1 MIQIHHADAFEIIK
15 DFHQQNLKVDAII
28 TDPPYNISVKNNF
41 STLKSAKRQ
50 GIDFGEWDKNFKLLE
65 WIARYAPLVNP
76 NGCMVIFCSYR
87 FISYIAD
94 FLEENGFVVK
104 DFIQWVKTNPMPRN
118 IHRRYVQDTEFAL
131 WAVKKKAKWVFNK
144 PKNEKYLRPLIL
156 KSPVVSGLE
165 RVKHPTQKSLALME
179 KIISI
184 HTNPPDGSVHV
195 SCPLN
200 LNDES
205 LRLSLIKRL
214 PWIKEQQQNFL
225 NQNRQSQRGMLE
237 RESHYLFGKRYLL
250 KIEHTIKKHFV
261 LQSPKYLILHVH
273 QKTSLENRL
282 KVLENY
288 YRQVLR
294 EKIQTYINQYEKIL
308 NESIQS
314 FKIQKMKRIWG
325 SCNIA
330 KRTLLFNLELAKAP
344 RKGIEYVVVHELL
357 HLKARHHN
365 EYFRDLLSLYLPNWQ
380 RAKASLK
387 ETYLEYS

>member
-1 MIQIHHADAFEIIK
+1 MNAYCLTLNNTNIAIEKKNIK
-15 DFHQQNLKVDAII
+15 HLH
-28 TDPPYNISVKNNF
+28 ISV
-41 STLKSAKRQ
+41 
-50 GIDFGEWDKNFKLLE
+50 
-65 WIARYAPLVNP
+65 
-76 NGCMVIFCSYR
+76 C
-87 FISYIAD
+87 
-94 FLEENGFVVK
+94 
-104 DFIQWVKTNPMPRN
+104 
-118 IHRRYVQDTEFAL
+118 
-131 WAVKKKAKWVFNK
+131 
-144 PKNEKYLRPLIL
+144 
-156 KSPVVSGLE
+156 
-165 RVKHPTQKSLALME
+165 
-179 KIISI
+179 
-184 HTNPPDGSVHV
+184 PPDGSVHV
-195 SCPLN
+195 SCPLA

-273 QKTSLENRL
+273 QKTSLENR
-282 KVLENY
+282 
-288 YRQVLR
+288 
-294 EKIQTYINQYEKIL
+294 YEKIL

-365 EYFRDLLSLYLPNWQ
+365 EYFRDLLSLYLPDWQ

-387 ETYLEYS
+387 EAYLKYS